1 MGRASVVLGIVV
13 IGVFALAL
21 VWSALRPGPEP
32 AAYPY
37 SQLMADA
44 AARRVSSIAQEGT
57 ELTVSLRDEAESRV
71 SRVASESV
79 NVYAE
84 ACAAA
89 GEELGQCSIGYTA
102 RAPSTA
108 GGILTLLITALLPV
122 LLIGGFI
129 YFMMRQAQRG
139 PPR

>member
-1 MGRASVVLGIVV
+1 VGRASVVLGIVV
-13 IGVFALAL
+13 VIVFVLALA
-21 VWSALRPGPEP
+21 WSALRPGPEP

-44 AARRVSSIAQEGT
+44 ADGRVSSIVQEGT
-57 ELTVSLRDEAESRV
+57 ELTVSLREEAETRV
-71 SRVASESV
+71 STVASESV
-79 NVYAE
+79 NVYAD

-89 GEELGQCSIGYTA
+89 GDELGQCSIDYTA
-102 RAPSTA
+102 RAPSTSQ
-108 GGILTLLITALLPV
+108 GILTLLITALLPV

-129 YFMMRQAQRG
+129 FFMMRQAQRG

>member
-1 MGRASVVLGIVV
+1 MGRAGVVLGIVV
-13 IGVFALAL
+13 IVFGLALA
-21 VWSALRPGPEP
+21 WSVLRPSPEP

-37 SQLMADA
+37 SELMADA
-44 AARRVSSIAQEGT
+44 AAGRVTSIVQEGT
-57 ELTVSLRDEAESRV
+57 ELTVSLREEAETRAST
-71 SRVASESV
+71 VASESV

-102 RAPSTA
+102 RAPSTSE
-108 GGILTLLITALLPV
+108 GILSLLITALLPV

>member
-1 MGRASVVLGIVV
+1 MGRASIVLGIVV
-13 IGVFALAL
+13 IGVLGLAL
-21 VWSALRPGPEP
+21 VWSLVRPGTDG
-32 AAYPY
+32 ASYPY

-44 AARRVSSIAQEGT
+44 AAGRVTSIAQEGT
-57 ELTVSLRDEAESRV
+57 KLTVSLRGEAEARV
-71 SRVASESV
+71 SQVASESV

-89 GEELGQCSIGYTA
+89 REELGKCSIGYTA
-102 RAPSTA
+102 RAPSA
-108 GGILTLLITALLPV
+108 SGGIVTLLITALLPV

-129 YFMMRQAQRG
+129 YFMVRQAQRG

>member
-1 MGRASVVLGIVV
+1 VVAV
-13 IGVFALAL
+13 ALA
-21 VWSALRPGPEP
+21 WSVFRPSAAP

-44 AARRVSSIAQEGT
+44 AAGRVTSIVQEGT
-57 ELTVSLRDEAESRV
+57 ELTVSLRDEAETRAST
-71 SRVASESV
+71 VASESV

-102 RAPSTA
+102 RAPSTSE
-108 GGILTLLITALLPV
+108 GIVSLLITALLPV

-129 YFMMRQAQRG
+129 YFTMRQAQRG

>member
-1 MGRASVVLGIVV
+1 MGRAGVVLGVVV
-13 IGVFALAL
+13 IVFGLALA
-21 VWSALRPGPEP
+21 WSVFGPGPEP

-37 SQLMADA
+37 SALMADA
-44 AARRVSSIAQEGT
+44 AAGRVSSIVQEGT
-57 ELTVSLRDEAESRV
+57 ELTVSLRDEAEPRV
-71 SRVASESV
+71 STVASESV

-89 GEELGQCSIGYTA
+89 GEELGACSIGYTA
-102 RAPSTA
+102 RAPSTSE
-108 GGILTLLITALLPV
+108 GILSLLITALLPV

-129 YFMMRQAQRG
+129 YFTMRQAQRG